1 MFSFFSPFPFLRIL
15 CLWIIGFLV
24 GPYGLV
30 ALALSLLLVFRQWRI
45 FSLIFVMC
53 VSYVRFAQLAERK
66 SSIPNHDAFVFQV
79 DQEPVAVAKSWKM
92 RAKVIAVRQKNRWIQ
107 VHAAAILYVPIK
119 GILPRNGQVY
129 QVYGSLKPIRDVLIP
144 GAFDWKVYYARQGI
158 CASSFVASKS
168 MSLLRDAKIRI
179 HFIDKLRNQAVFYLH
194 QALPVGVHRNVAEA
208 MFLGIGGTIDFETRQ
223 SYAALGAIHIL
234 SVSGMH
240 VGLLYMGLQFL
251 FGFLTRFRPYG
262 LHIYFALIM
271 LVLWTYAAMSGF
283 SAPVLRSAWMFSVLL
298 FAQVF
303 RLRSHP
309 LNIWAFSCFVILVI
323 QPNEMFQVGFQLS
336 YAAVLGLI
344 LFQNKLLQLWK
355 PKTWLAQ
362 QTWELTCVAMSAQIF
377 TWPLIIFYF
386 HQFPNP
392 IYFFLLN
399 PALVLLST
407 CTLGIGF
414 LYLIL
419 APFISY
425 VPIVFS
431 AFGQLLLFSFELL
444 HGLMFYTTG
453 RFQTVIS
460 FVRMNGFEIGAY
472 YVGIALIWYWWA
484 MRRVWGI
491 YLGIGLLSCIMIY
504 RLMEPWQDEA
514 YLMVAEKHLVFL
526 RTKGIYGQSYG
537 AASEAWLQ
545 ANGSP
550 WWARNQVVDTLSR
563 EWPLGSFRW
572 FYHGNEFV
580 YLAKPSIMHKPHTT
594 HLILAA
600 DLDLRD
606 PRFLKSWRRA
616 TWYFI
621 RKPSE
626 YRLAKLK
633 PFWPKKVYYLA
644 EQSAVRFP

>member
-1 MFSFFSPFPFLRIL
+1 VFSFFSPFPFLRIL
-15 CLWIIGFLV
+15 GLWIIGFLV

-45 FSLIFVMC
+45 FSLIFIMG

-66 SSIPNHDAFVFQV
+66 SSIPNHDSFVFQI
-79 DQEPVAVAKSWKM
+79 DQEPVAGAKSWKI
-92 RAKVIAVRQKNRWIQ
+92 RAKVISVRHKYQWIQ
-107 VHAAAILYVPIK
+107 VQFASIVYVPLK
-119 GILPRNGQVY
+119 GFAPRSGQVY
-129 QVYGSLKPIRDVLIP
+129 QVYGSLKPIREALLP
-144 GAFDWKVYYARQGI
+144 GAFDWKTYYARQGI
-158 CASSFVASKS
+158 YATSFVASKS
-168 MSLLRDAKIRI
+168 MNLLRDAKIRI

-208 MFLGIGGTIDFETRQ
+208 MFLGIGNTIDFETRQ

-240 VGLLYMGLQFL
+240 VGLLYLGLQFL

-262 LHIYFALIM
+262 PHTYFTLIM

-309 LNIWAFSCFVILVI
+309 LNIWAFSCLVILVI
-323 QPNEMFQVGFQLS
+323 QPNELFQVGFQLS

-344 LFQNKLLQLWK
+344 LFQSKLVQLWK

-362 QTWELTCVAMSAQIF
+362 QAWELTCVAISAQIF

-392 IYFFLLN
+392 FYFFLLN

-407 CTLGIGF
+407 LTLGMGF

-419 APFISY
+419 APFISHI
-425 VPIVFS
+425 PFVFS
-431 AFGQLLLFSFELL
+431 ALGHLFLFSFELL

-460 FVRMNGFEIGAY
+460 FVRMNGFELGAY
-472 YVGIALIWYWWA
+472 YCGIALMWYWLA
-484 MRRVWGI
+484 MRRVWVI
-491 YLGIGLLSCIMIY
+491 YLGIGLLSFVMIY

-514 YLMVAEKHLVFL
+514 YLTVAEKQLVFL

-537 AASEAWLQ
+537 AVSEAWLQ
-545 ANGSP
+545 ANASP

-563 EWPLGSFRW
+563 KWPQGSFQWKYR
-572 FYHGNEFV
+572 GNEFV
-580 YLAKPSIMHKPHTT
+580 YLAKPSVQRNIHKSN
-594 HLILAA
+594 LILAA

-606 PRFLKSWRRA
+606 PRFLKSWQGA

-621 RKPSE
+621 RKPSK
-626 YRLAKLK
+626 YRMAKLK

-644 EQSAVRFP
+644 EQAAIRFP

>member
-1 MFSFFSPFPFLRIL
+1 VFSFFSPFPFLRIL
-15 CLWIIGFLV
+15 GLWVIGFLI
-24 GPYGLV
+24 GPYGLL

-45 FSLIFVMC
+45 FSLIFIMC
-53 VSYVRFAQLAERK
+53 LSSVRFAQIANEWTIVPR
-66 SSIPNHDAFVFQV
+66 HDAFIFQV
-79 DQEPVAVAKSWKM
+79 DQDPVEGAKSWKI
-92 RAKVIAVRQKNRWIQ
+92 RAKVIAVREGNHWIQ
-107 VHAAAILYVPIK
+107 VHAAAILYVPLK

-129 QVYGSLKPIRDVLIP
+129 QVYGSLKPIRDALLP
-144 GAFDWKVYYARQGI
+144 GAFDWKTYYARQGI
-158 CASSFVASKS
+158 YAISFVASKS
-168 MSLLRDAKIRI
+168 MNLLRDAKKQS

-240 VGLLYMGLQFL
+240 VGLLFMGLQFL
-251 FGFLTRFRPYG
+251 FGFLKRFRPYG
-262 LHIYFALIM
+262 PHTYFTLIM

-309 LNIWAFSCFVILVI
+309 LNIWAFSCFVLLVI
-323 QPNEMFQVGFQLS
+323 QPNELFQVGFQLS
-336 YAAVLGLI
+336 YAAVLGLL
-344 LFQNKLLQLWK
+344 LFQNKLGQLWK
-355 PKTWLAQ
+355 LKTWLAQ
-362 QTWELTCVAMSAQIF
+362 QTWELTCVAISAQIF

-386 HQFPNP
+386 HQFSNP
-392 IYFFLLN
+392 FYFFLLN

-419 APFISY
+419 APIISY
-425 VPIVFS
+425 MPIVFS
-431 AFGQLLLFSFELL
+431 AFGHLFLFSFELL

-460 FVRMNGFEIGAY
+460 FVRMNGFELGVY
-472 YVGIALIWYWWA
+472 YLGISLMWYWWA
-484 MRRVWGI
+484 MRRVWVI
-491 YLGIGLLSCIMIY
+491 YLGIGLLSFVMIY

-514 YLMVAEKHLVFL
+514 YLTVAEKQLVFL
-526 RTKGIYGQSYG
+526 RTQGIFGQSYG

-545 ANGSP
+545 ANVSP
-550 WWARNQVVDTLSR
+550 WWARNQVVDTLAR
-563 EWPLGSFRW
+563 KWPNGSFQWR
-572 FYHGNEFV
+572 YQGNEFV
-580 YLAKPSIMHKPHTT
+580 YLAKPCVQRNILKSN
-594 HLILAA
+594 LILAA

-606 PRFLKSWRRA
+606 PRFLKSWQGA

-644 EQSAVRFP
+644 EQAAIRFP

>member
-15 CLWIIGFLV
+15 GLWIIGFLI
-24 GPYGLV
+24 GPYGLL
-30 ALALSLLLVFRQWRI
+30 AFALSLMLIFRQWRI
-45 FSLIFVMC
+45 VGLIFIMGL
-53 VSYVRFAQLAERK
+53 SYVRFAQIANEWTIVP
-66 SSIPNHDAFVFQV
+66 SHDAFVFQV
-79 DQEPVAVAKSWKM
+79 DQDPVEGAKSLKI

-107 VHAAAILYVPIK
+107 VHAVAILYVPLK
-119 GILPRNGQVY
+119 GISPRSGQVY
-129 QVYGSLKPIRDVLIP
+129 QVYGSLKPIRDALLP
-144 GAFDWKVYYARQGI
+144 GAFDWKSYYARQGI
-158 CASSFVASKS
+158 YASIFVASKS
-168 MSLLRDAKIRI
+168 MSLLRDAKTQP

-194 QALPVGVHRNVAEA
+194 QALPIGVHRNVAEA

-251 FGFLTRFRPYG
+251 FGFLKRFRTVG
-262 LHIYFALIM
+262 LQVYFALIM

-309 LNIWAFSCFVILVI
+309 LNIWAFSCFVLLVI
-323 QPNEMFQVGFQLS
+323 QPNELFQVGFQLS

-344 LFQNKLLQLWK
+344 LFQNKLVQLWK
-355 PKTWLAQ
+355 PKTWIAQ
-362 QTWELTCVAMSAQIF
+362 QTWELTCVAISAQIF

-392 IYFFLLN
+392 FYFFLLN

-419 APFISY
+419 APIISY
-425 VPIVFS
+425 MPIVFS
-431 AFGQLLLFSFELL
+431 AFGHLFLFSFELL

-460 FVRMNGFEIGAY
+460 FVRMNGFELGAY
-472 YVGIALIWYWWA
+472 YLGIALVWYWRA
-484 MRRVWGI
+484 MRRVWGL
-491 YLGIGLLSCIMIY
+491 YLGIGLLSFIMIY

-514 YLMVAEKHLVFL
+514 YLTVAEKQLVFL

-537 AASEAWLQ
+537 AVSEAWLQ
-545 ANGSP
+545 ANASP
-550 WWARNQVVDTLSR
+550 WWARNQGVDTSTHK
-563 EWPLGSFRW
+563 WPQGSFQW
-572 FYHGNEFV
+572 IYQGNEFV
-580 YLAKPSIMHKPHTT
+580 YLTKPSVQRNPHNS

-606 PRFLKSWRRA
+606 PRFLTTWRRS

-621 RKPSE
+621 RKPSA
-626 YRLAKLK
+626 YRLSKLK
-633 PFWPKKVYYLA
+633 TFWPKKVYYLA
-644 EQSAVRFP
+644 EQAAVHLP

>member
-1 MFSFFSPFPFLRIL
+1 VFSFFSPFPFLRIL
-15 CLWIIGFLV
+15 GLWIIGFLV
-24 GPYGLV
+24 GPYGLL
-30 ALALSLLLVFRQWRI
+30 ALALSLMLVFRQWRI
-45 FSLIFVMC
+45 LSLIFIIGL
-53 VSYVRFAQLAERK
+53 SSVRFAQIANEWTIVPR
-66 SSIPNHDAFVFQV
+66 HDAFVFQV
-79 DQEPVAVAKSWKM
+79 DQDPVEGAKSWKI
-92 RAKVIAVRQKNRWIQ
+92 RAKVIAVREGNHWIQ
-107 VHAAAILYVPIK
+107 VHAAAILYVPLK
-119 GILPRNGQVY
+119 GVLPRNGQVY
-129 QVYGSLKPIRDVLIP
+129 QVYGCLKPIRDALLP
-144 GAFDWKVYYARQGI
+144 GAFDWKAYYARQGI
-158 CASSFVASKS
+158 YASSFVASKS
-168 MSLLRDAKIRI
+168 MNLVGDAKTHT

-194 QALPVGVHRNVAEA
+194 QALPLGVHRNVAEA

-251 FGFLTRFRPYG
+251 FGFLRRFRPYG
-262 LHIYFALIM
+262 PQLYFALIM
-271 LVLWTYAAMSGF
+271 LVLWTYATMSGF

-309 LNIWAFSCFVILVI
+309 LNIWAFSCFVLLVI
-323 QPNEMFQVGFQLS
+323 QPNELFQVGFQLS

-344 LFQNKLLQLWK
+344 LFQSKLVQLWK
-355 PKTWLAQ
+355 PKAWIAQ
-362 QTWELTCVAMSAQIF
+362 QTWELTCVAISAQIF

-392 IYFFLLN
+392 FYFFLLN

-419 APFISY
+419 APLINYTPF
-425 VPIVFS
+425 VFS
-431 AFGQLLLFSFELL
+431 AFGNLLLFSFELL

-460 FVRMNGFEIGAY
+460 FVRMNGFELGAY
-472 YVGIALIWYWWA
+472 YCGIALMWYWWA

-491 YLGIGLLSCIMIY
+491 YLGIGLLSFIMIY
-504 RLMEPWQDEA
+504 RLTESWHDEA
-514 YLMVAEKHLVFL
+514 YLTMVDRQLVFL
-526 RTKGIYGQSYG
+526 RTKGIFGQSYG

-545 ANGSP
+545 ANVSP
-550 WWARNQVVDTLSR
+550 WWAKNQVVDTLSR
-563 EWPLGSFRW
+563 KWPQGSFQW
-572 FYHGNEFV
+572 KYQGNEFV
-580 YLAKPSIMHKPHTT
+580 YLAKPSVQRMPQNS

-606 PRFLKSWRRA
+606 PRFLTSWRGS

-621 RKPSE
+621 RKPSA
-626 YRLAKLK
+626 YRLSKLK

-644 EQSAVRFP
+644 EQAAVHFP